1 MITRLV
7 VAAWTFALLAA
18 PAPQAP
24 RKGLPPV
31 PSKQLPASSTKL
43 SLWIGGGIFPPNYVV
58 TLEGDAL
65 TYRVK
70 SSDPKTNKPIEST
83 RTIRPSPEQWREFWK
98 SMDEVGLWRWR
109 PTYENRQVLDGT
121 HWGVEAAHDGR
132 SNRSSGHMSFPG
144 RTPAGVAKDPSEHG
158 PLFDK
163 YLAAVRKLLGGEPF
177 R

>member
-7 VAAWTFALLAA
+7 VATWALALLAA

-24 RKGLPPV
+24 RKGLP
-31 PSKQLPASSTKL
+31 
-43 SLWIGGGIFPPNYVV
+43 
-58 TLEGDAL
+58 
-65 TYRVK
+65 
-70 SSDPKTNKPIEST
+70 
-83 RTIRPSPEQWREFWK
+83 
-98 SMDEVGLWRWR
+98 LWRWQ

-132 SNRSSGHMSFPG
+132 SIRSSGHMSFPG
-144 RTPAGVAKDPSEHG
+144 RTPAEVAGDPSEHG

-177 R
+177 Q